1 MYRTYHF
8 QSRHSNG
15 AGSSHQYAVGC
26 ADAGADGGGAD
37 AGADSGGGGAGANAE
52 GRSSLWQITNDAEL
66 EVIVLIISISIKV
79 SISIC
84 MKYHVAI
91 KVPLS

>member
-26 ADAGADGGGAD
+26 ADAGGAGGD
-37 AGADSGGGGAGANAE
+37 GGAGANAE
-52 GRSSLWQITNDAEL
+52 GRSNLWQMINYAEL
-66 EVIVLIISISIKV
+66 EVIVLIIGISIKV
-79 SISIC
+79 SITIC